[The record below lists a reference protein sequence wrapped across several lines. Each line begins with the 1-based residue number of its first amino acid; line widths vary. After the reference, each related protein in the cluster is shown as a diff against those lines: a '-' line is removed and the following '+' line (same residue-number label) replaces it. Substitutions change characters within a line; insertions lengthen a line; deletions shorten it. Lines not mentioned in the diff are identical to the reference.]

1 MFGLETIRDAL
12 INFSAGTPSGQ
23 AYLANQREAAQQA
36 QLFPLQLQMAQA
48 QAAKAQQDIE
58 TQGLKSKALA
68 GVLSRIGGGGQQ
80 QPQQQ
85 TPQLSAQEL
94 INLSFVDPDTAK
106 SAINALAETR
116 YQQQAAMPKPEVYA
130 IDPNTGNRIVLQPP
144 QQGIQSMLSFGS
156 PAPAPTQTG
165 QIAQALG
172 NMQGRPPV
180 AQEPLA
186 PLANPT
192 ANPTGY
198 SPAASD
204 ALNADFEAMAAA
216 QTPNTGGVA
225 PVAQVPDTPLPTAYT
240 AGTASPFGEPV
251 VNPKSMQ
258 EGSNAAAKVVG
269 QASGERIVAEQG
281 GFTVPAGRAYDGPRA
296 LFAAGDTKG
305 AAQEIAKIKDQE
317 RKARSSLNSLN
328 TKTKV
333 VSGAIDKALSL
344 AGYKEGKE
352 NKDYYF
358 TTGLGGALLQYI
370 PASTANSLKNTLET
384 IKANIGFDALQQ
396 MRDNSPTGGA
406 LGQVSEKEN
415 TLLQSVLGNISLEQ
429 KQEDLIANLLQIKDI
444 VEKRGK
450 TFESAITQ
458 DFSGVGAAK
467 SEDVIQ
473 LDDYMRQQ

>member
-80 QPQQQ
+80 QPQGS
-85 TPQLSAQEL
+85 PQLSQQDL
-94 INLSFVDPDTAK
+94 TTLSLVDPDTAQ
-106 SAINALAETR
+106 SIIRAAQETR
-116 YQQQAAMPKPEVYA
+116 LQQEAALGKPAVYA
-130 IDPNTGNRIVLQPP
+130 IDTNTGNRIMLQPP
-144 QQGIQSMLSFGS
+144 TQGIQNFFGG
-156 PAPAPTQTG
+156 APTQTA
-165 QIAQALG
+165 QVAQALG

-180 AQEPLA
+180 TQEPLA
-186 PLANPT
+186 PLASPT

-204 ALNADFEAMAAA
+204 AFNADFEAMAAA

-225 PVAQVPDTPLPTAYT
+225 PVAQVPDAPLPTAYT

-344 AGYKEGKE
+344 AGYREGKE
-352 NKDYYF
+352 SKDYYL
-358 TTGLGGALLQYI
+358 TTGLGGSLLQYI

-384 IKANIGFDALQQ
+384 IKANIGFDTLQQ

-406 LGQVSEKEN
+406 LGQVTEKEN
-415 TLLQSVLGNISLEQ
+415 ALLQSVLGNISLEQ
-429 KQEDLIANLLQIKDI
+429 KADDLIANLLQIKDI
-444 VEKRGK
+444 VEKRGE
-450 TFESAITQ
+450 TFDSAITE
-458 DFSGVGAAK
+458 DFSGAGVSK

-473 LDDYMRQQ
+473 FDDYMRQQ